1 MLNVYFLYVKLNHYP
16 LEVLSLKVKLCKNNK
31 AHSKIEKM
39 LKEYDKDIEIKVKS
53 CLGFCKTCKEK
64 HTALIGDNFIKSS
77 DKDKLFN
84 KIVKALKEDNK

>member
-1 MLNVYFLYVKLNHYP
+1 M
-16 LEVLSLKVKLCKNNK
+16 KVKLCKNNK
-31 AHSKIEKM
+31 AHSQIEKM

-64 HTALIGDNFIKSS
+64 YTALIGDNFLKSS

-84 KIVKALKEDNK
+84 KIVKALEGDNKQ